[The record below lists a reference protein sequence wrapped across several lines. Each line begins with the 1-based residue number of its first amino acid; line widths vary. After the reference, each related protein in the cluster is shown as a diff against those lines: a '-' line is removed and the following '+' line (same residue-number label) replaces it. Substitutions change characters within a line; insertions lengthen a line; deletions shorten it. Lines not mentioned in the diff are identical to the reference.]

1 MSACLAKSMRRSNPT
16 RALVE
21 LEEESLEMTDASIS
35 KGPFSVF
42 QLPVETPGTVPNSQ
56 SRDSNELPLTPI
68 MEGID
73 SFEQADGEL
82 CLDRDV
88 FASHLAIDPVLGSQD
103 VDYSLDSARLE
114 DPWLFP
120 SLSLPMST
128 SPDSWELLS
137 HYRDRVVPLLSP
149 LNVHGKSPWHHLIL
163 PAAMNVLA
171 EMAMGSTVSAARSAL
186 LNAVLATSALHRR
199 SSAGE
204 YWEMTAAYYQKQA
217 QQDLLHSFQKEVG
230 CTPKRVKYKDVLMTV
245 LTLATY
251 SVCLSGPSHAKR
263 MQELTMI

>member
-1 MSACLAKSMRRSNPT
+1 MSACLAKSMCRSNPT

-35 KGPFSVF
+35 KGPFGVF
-42 QLPVETPGTVPNSQ
+42 QLPVNTDTGTVSNNQ
-56 SRDSNELPLTPI
+56 SSDGNESPLAPVMEALDSL
-68 MEGID
+68 
-73 SFEQADGEL
+73 EQTDGEL

-88 FASHLAIDPVLGSQD
+88 FASQLSIDPVMSNQD
-103 VDYSLDSARLE
+103 VDYSLDYSRLD

-120 SLSLPMST
+120 TLSLPMDT

-186 LNAVLATSALHRR
+186 LNAVLATSALHRHRR

-204 YWEMTAAYYQKQA
+204 HWEMKAAYYQKQA
-217 QQDLLHSFQKEVG
+217 QQDLLYCFQKEVG

-251 SVCLSGPSHAKR
+251 SVRLSGPSQK
-263 MQELTMI
+263 ECKN

>member
-16 RALVE
+16 RAIVE
-21 LEEESLEMTDASIS
+21 LEEESLEMTDGSIS
-35 KGPFSVF
+35 KGPFGVF
-42 QLPVETPGTVPNSQ
+42 QLPVETPNNQ
-56 SRDSNELPLTPI
+56 SSDGNESPLTPI
-68 MEGID
+68 MEAID
-73 SFEQADGEL
+73 RLEQADGEL
-82 CLDRDV
+82 CLDRDI
-88 FASHLAIDPVLGSQD
+88 FASQLAIDPVLGSQD
-103 VDYSLDSARLE
+103 VDYSLESARLE

-120 SLSLPMST
+120 TLSLPMNT
-128 SPDSWELLS
+128 SPDFWELLR

-171 EMAMGSTVSAARSAL
+171 EIPMGSTVSAARSAL

-204 YWEMTAAYYQKQA
+204 YWEMAAAYYQKQA
-217 QQDLLHSFQKEVG
+217 QRDLLHCFQNEVG
-230 CTPKRVKYKDVLMTV
+230 CTPKRVKYKDVLMAV

-251 SVCLSGPSHAKR
+251 SVCLFGPSHAKR
-263 MQELTMI
+263 IEELTVI